1 MGKYNALVSGSVAL
15 QLFERTLW
23 KESDLDIF
31 METGEN
37 AEAFG
42 DYIMEKEGY
51 RYVKTTVNHGY
62 MMPDIQEVETYTKR
76 SKMDS
81 ADLKVQIIIT
91 RHIPVQAILTGFYS
105 SVVVNF
111 FTWNKAY
118 AIFPLPTFIHHKGYL
133 LKPLSNHFSALLDK
147 YSRRGWR
154 FQEAMWPE
162 EVSSNQPM
170 QKTRRVG
177 DEFTWV
183 IPFDIS
189 NVTWSKTPD
198 LALEYVSFRL
208 EDEDRAETTYHTI
221 IAKPFVSDVLRHE
234 YLLGDS
240 SWMGFLGKRVDE
252 LARMELYKVKPE
264 ARPQGFQD
272 TIGRV
277 FAMYRYMGSF
287 EKPDSWTYWDD
298 QIPKWYQAWR
308 HAETA
313 KKRRLESSTDP

>member
-1 MGKYNALVSGSVAL
+1 M
-15 QLFERTLW
+15 
-23 KESDLDIF
+23 DL
-31 METGEN
+31 
-37 AEAFG
+37 
-42 DYIMEKEGY
+42 
-51 RYVKTTVNHGY
+51 
-62 MMPDIQEVETYTKR
+62 
-76 SKMDS
+76 

-111 FTWNKAY
+111 FAWNKAY

-162 EVSSNQPM
+162 EASSNQPM

-177 DEFTWV
+177 DEFTWI

-198 LALEYVSFRL
+198 LALEYVNFDVQ
-208 EDEDRAETTYHTI
+208 DEDRANTRYHSI
-221 IAKPFVSDVLRHE
+221 KAKSFISHVLRHE
-234 YLLGDS
+234 YLFGDN
-240 SWMGFLGKRVDE
+240 SWMGFLGERVDE
-252 LARMELYKVKPE
+252 LTRMELYKIEPE
-264 ARPQGFQD
+264 ARPQRFQD

-277 FAMYRYMGSF
+277 SAMYRYMESF
-287 EKPDSWTYWDD
+287 QKPDSWTYWDD

-308 HAETA
+308 HVETA
-313 KKRRLESSTDP
+313 KKRLICDT